1 MATIATTAM
10 PIARHGTTRRPRRE
24 PDRPSPAGPSEEPP
38 TCPHSPRSPASPKDD
53 ARTPRPASASEA
65 GAPSRWDTPGML
77 LRHATGCPLPPST
90 PEPSPEVADPAIAHP
105 QAAGGAGA
113 AAGDYRGPVALQ
125 VIGTIEPVDYQEA
138 WDQQRA
144 WHAQVVEGTLPDRLW
159 LLEHPPVYTAGR
171 RTEPFDRPVDGTPVI
186 DVDRGGKITWH
197 GPGQLVGYPIL
208 RLPDPIDV
216 VAHVRRMEA
225 MLIDVCAALGVTAG
239 RVEGRSGV
247 WIPAD
252 DRGGERK
259 VAAIGV
265 RVSRGVTMHGFALNC
280 DPDLSWYDRIVPCG
294 IRDATVTSLSAELG
308 RDVTV
313 AEARQLVL
321 DRADA
326 LLGD

>member
-1 MATIATTAM
+1 VVIA
-10 PIARHGTTRRPRRE
+10 E
-24 PDRPSPAGPSEEPP
+24 GP
-38 TCPHSPRSPASPKDD
+38 
-53 ARTPRPASASEA
+53 
-65 GAPSRWDTPGML
+65 
-77 LRHATGCPLPPST
+77 
-90 PEPSPEVADPAIAHP
+90 
-105 QAAGGAGA
+105 Q
-113 AAGDYRGPVALQ
+113 
-125 VIGTIEPVDYQEA
+125 DYQAA

-144 WHAQVVEGTLPDRLW
+144 WHDDVVTGAPDLLW

-171 RTEPFDRPVDGTPVI
+171 RTEPMDRPFDGTPVI

-216 VAHVRRMEA
+216 VAHVRRMEGL
-225 MLIDVCAALGVTAG
+225 LIDVCAALGVIAG

-252 DRGGERK
+252 GRGGERK

-294 IRDATVTSLSAELG
+294 IRDASVTSLSAELG

-313 AEARQLVL
+313 AEARTLVL
-321 DRADA
+321 DRVDQ
-326 LLGD
+326 LLGR